1 MEEAEMN
8 KSLLC
13 KLHPEKIHTE
23 VLPWLYLCLALLG
36 FLTNGLV
43 LLDLWKAEKKPMV
56 IFTVNMVV
64 SDIILCCSFLFR
76 FAYLRLY
83 LEWKSG
89 SPICTLSQ
97 YGIIGIFYINI
108 YCNMCFLLWTSLN
121 RYATVVQPHN
131 VLLQVFKQPRFC
143 HLICITTWLIFT
155 LAVFGNVFYSQMN
168 TKAIQGS
175 CFDQVYNKKTT
186 YKSSHIL
193 GIIIFFLNLALM
205 STSYGLLVY
214 HLQRIHRTSLVRA
227 WLGPGGGLRVR
238 RKIMASVVLFITC
251 FLPYHIQRTII
262 IQSDPGDCVK
272 QQRNSYT
279 HSITVLV
286 AALNS
291 CLNPTLYLIIRST
304 FCRKKRPVTHVTADN
319 SRCNQDPGKH
329 DITAPETI

>member
-8 KSLLC
+8 KSSLLC

-64 SDIILCCSFLFR
+64 SDIILCCSFLF
-76 FAYLRLY
+76 
-83 LEWKSG
+83 
-89 SPICTLSQ
+89 
-97 YGIIGIFYINI
+97 
-108 YCNMCFLLWTSLN
+108 SLN

>member
-8 KSLLC
+8 KSSLLC

-131 VLLQVFKQPRFC
+131 VLLQ
-143 HLICITTWLIFT
+143 
-155 LAVFGNVFYSQMN
+155 
-168 TKAIQGS
+168 
-175 CFDQVYNKKTT
+175 
-186 YKSSHIL
+186 
-193 GIIIFFLNLALM
+193 
-205 STSYGLLVY
+205 
-214 HLQRIHRTSLVRA
+214 
-227 WLGPGGGLRVR
+227 
-238 RKIMASVVLFITC
+238 
-251 FLPYHIQRTII
+251 RTII